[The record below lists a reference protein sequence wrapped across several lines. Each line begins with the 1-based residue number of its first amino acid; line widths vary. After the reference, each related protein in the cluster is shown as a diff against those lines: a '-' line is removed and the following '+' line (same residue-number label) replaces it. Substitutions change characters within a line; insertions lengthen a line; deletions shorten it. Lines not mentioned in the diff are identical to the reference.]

1 MRKWKLTILLAF
13 LFASVLSMGQKLSS
27 NYCGTDEYHRY
38 LSEKYLIE
46 DQEIEKEYRQH
57 QNSPTHKINSPQVIP
72 VVVHVIHQ
80 NGPENLSDL
89 QIQNTIVALKEM
101 MANEGVYYHEEHIDT
116 EISLCMAQRTPTN
129 DPSTGINR
137 VESALTNTHRPNTD
151 GQLKSLINWDGRDYL
166 NIWLVR
172 EISGDNF
179 DPAGYASFPSVHGF
193 GIDGIVMEARYFNEN
208 PDHLEILAHELGH
221 YLGLLHTFSGGCKN
235 DDCLKDGDRV
245 CDTPPDRSN
254 DAALCQSGVNTCRT
268 DEDDPSN
275 NNPFRSRG

>member
-1 MRKWKLTILLAF
+1 MSLKLLKSTVHVASCLLF
-13 LFASVLSMGQKLSS
+13 LCGPLSS
-27 NYCGTDEYHRY
+27 WSQYCGTDEYHRY

-57 QNSPTHKINSPQVIP
+57 QKSLTHKTNSPQVIP

-89 QIQNTIVALKEM
+89 QIQNTIVALNEM

-193 GIDGIVMEARYFNEN
+193 WYRWHCDGSQIF
-208 PDHLEILAHELGH
+208 
-221 YLGLLHTFSGGCKN
+221 
-235 DDCLKDGDRV
+235 
-245 CDTPPDRSN
+245 
-254 DAALCQSGVNTCRT
+254 Q
-268 DEDDPSN
+268 
-275 NNPFRSRG
+275 